1 MLPPVNERDGPM
13 TRDPYDA
20 LRPETPRRSA
30 IAATAVLAAILI
42 GALGLVL
49 WSILGGAPGVAG

>member
-1 MLPPVNERDGPM
+1 MPPPVNERDGPV

-20 LRPETPRRSA
+20 LRPEAPRRSA
-30 IAATAVLAAILI
+30 IAAILP

-49 WSILGGAPGVAG
+49 WSILGGAPAGAGAPAVAG